1 MISNNEG
8 TVSKRKGKRV
18 KKELR
23 TFATQTIGDLFEKFY
38 HAKVAEDRAERTLHQ
53 YKENF
58 RYFTYFLD
66 YKSLSRNIDTITTDV
81 IRNYVVFM
89 KNEKRTFISSP
100 VPSHIHLPAYKT
112 LSVSFPL
119 FLLLLLQL
127 SSLLSILYTLMKASV
142 TSALGLPNKTPFSR
156 GTSIPSS

>member
-1 MISNNEG
+1 MTAINEG

-23 TFATQTIGDLFEKFY
+23 TFATQTIDDLFERFY
-38 HAKVAEDRAERTLHQ
+38 HAKLAEGRATRTLHQ
-53 YKENF
+53 SKENF

-89 KNEKRTFISSP
+89 ENEKIQFED
-100 VPSHIHLPAYKT
+100 HNYK
-112 LSVSFPL
+112 
-119 FLLLLLQL
+119 
-127 SSLLSILYTLMKASV
+127 
-142 TSALGLPNKTPFSR
+142 PNKS
-156 GTSIPSS
+156 